1 MTVLQLV
8 ALTFPLIVPVMLV
21 TAVPTSAPSISA
33 SKIATINA
41 EGRAIDDL
49 AQAIP
54 ALQSLDSKI
63 RHRLLHVTLQMLVG
77 LFP

>member
-21 TAVPTSAPSISA
+21 TAAPTSAPSISA

-49 AQAIP
+49 VQAIP
-54 ALQSLDSKI
+54 ALQSLDSK
-63 RHRLLHVTLQMLVG
+63 
-77 LFP
+77 